1 MATYCLVY
9 ITAGSEAEAE
19 KIGDTLVCERLA
31 ACANRHPIKSTFW
44 WEGKVDRD
52 DEVALVVKTK
62 SSLVD
67 EVVTRVKEL
76 HSYQVPCI
84 VALPIV
90 AGNPD
95 FLNWIGGSTK

>member
-1 MATYCLVY
+1 MAAYCLVY
-9 ITAGSEAEAE
+9 ITASSEAEAE
-19 KIGDTLVCERLA
+19 KIGDTLVRERLA

-95 FLNWIGGSTK
+95 FLDWIGDSTK

>member
-9 ITAGSEAEAE
+9 IATGSEAEAE
-19 KIGDTLVCERLA
+19 KIGDTLVRERLA
-31 ACANRHPIKSTFW
+31 ACANRHPVKSTFW

-52 DEVALVVKTK
+52 DEVAVMVKTK

-67 EVVTRVKEL
+67 KVVIRVKEL

-90 AGNPD
+90 AGNQD
-95 FLNWIGGSTK
+95 FLDWIAESTK

>member
-1 MATYCLVY
+1 MAAYCLVY

-19 KIGDTLVCERLA
+19 KIGDTLVRERLA
-31 ACANRHPIKSTFW
+31 ACANRHPIRSTFW
-44 WEGKVDRD
+44 WQGKVDRE
-52 DEVALVVKTK
+52 DEVALWVKTK

-67 EVVTRVKEL
+67 AVITRVKAL

-84 VALPIV
+84 VALPIT

-95 FLNWIGGSTK
+95 FLDWIGDSTR